1 MTMTKT
7 FDVGVRSP
15 VSRQAQ
21 VLLGRADALLS
32 ESIGERD
39 AGDRFLGSYIAA
51 LKGAAAVLA
60 SLPNSI
66 GSRPRSRNA
75 WVLMA
80 KAAPDLAI
88 WSEYFSS
95 FSQPARQS
103 RRVPRPL
110 SETSTPTTSI
120 DTSVVF

>member
-39 AGDRFLGSYIAA
+39 AGTASSEATSPHSR
-51 LKGAAAVLA
+51 VLPQ
-60 SLPNSI
+60 SWHRCPI
-66 GSRPRSRNA
+66 RS
-75 WVLMA
+75 
-80 KAAPDLAI
+80 
-88 WSEYFSS
+88 
-95 FSQPARQS
+95 ARGH
-103 RRVPRPL
+103 VHA
-110 SETSTPTTSI
+110 TPG
-120 DTSVVF
+120 F